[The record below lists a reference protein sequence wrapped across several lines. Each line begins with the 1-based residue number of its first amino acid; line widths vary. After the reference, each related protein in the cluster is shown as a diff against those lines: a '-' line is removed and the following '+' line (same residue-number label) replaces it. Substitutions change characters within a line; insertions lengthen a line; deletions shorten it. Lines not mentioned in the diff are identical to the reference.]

1 MTHGSKISAFEN
13 AYCWFFTFFTKHTK
27 TVISVITQWSI
38 NSNMGVTESSRL
50 LNPWKVIAVLIVT
63 IITFLCLF
71 NLAYSVHALIMTWH
85 LNCMYCKDTCK
96 LAMNILK
103 MTDFGQKLIQM
114 LAKLF
119 CQNHATFHSLISI
132 SICVVSI
139 LPNIYFINCEIFLL
153 LRSKKLRWG
162 NRQTEER
169 PETKSIKTS
178 WAWRLVH
185 YQQLSLQISS
195 LTQTS
200 SLQAIKI

>member
-1 MTHGSKISAFEN
+1 MIYQQQYGGHWKFKVVKSMES
-13 AYCWFFTFFTKHTK
+13 H
-27 TVISVITQWSI
+27 SSI
-38 NSNMGVTESSRL
+38 NSNHHHFPL
-50 LNPWKVIAVLIVT
+50 FIN
-63 IITFLCLF
+63 F

-85 LNCMYCKDTCK
+85 LNCMYCKDTYK

-103 MTDFGQKLIQM
+103 ITDFGQKLIQM

-178 WAWRLVH
+178 WAWRLVY
-185 YQQLSLQISS
+185 YQQLSLQTSS
-195 LTQTS
+195 LTQAS